1 MRHRGRWSDWARS
14 SIALAHRSPG
24 AFDFGAIVLAGLL
37 LYGLNVDFILGGD
50 AAMYADYVLQAKFDE
65 LSLHI
70 GYYAV
75 VFAADRTIGHL
86 LGIPIQE
93 LMVWINVVAGAFTL
107 GIAYLL
113 ARHFLAARRDALL
126 CVVVLA
132 VSGRVLTN
140 ATTSEIYMLQTCAT
154 LLSFLLFVRERQAS
168 AGIAAGVAM
177 LVSPLSVFAFLFFP
191 VVDYQRSGTIR
202 WRVLGRFGV
211 WSLAVYLPYLTVLW
225 RELLWG
231 HRGLLNVNGAVPVD
245 LPAMLGHFALFQAKQ
260 YTALLVLL
268 IPAAA
273 AVRRHARFLALS
285 LAVALPHLYVISK
298 LTGEDN
304 VFILT
309 TDFFFACWLVI
320 GWRQL
325 ERSALGRRV
334 AAVPLVAHVALLVA
348 AGALFSVDPHREY
361 ASEMRRIARRYVLD
375 RNAVVLSD
383 WSRGMVLTFYGRPAV
398 VSTIE
403 RDRLYSQMTGIP
415 AAARRGG
422 RSLEGRTIYLL
433 DGWEPGPLRRLFSTR
448 AGLDSAAQRHAF
460 LAEARRALDLDCSLV
475 HEATVRL
482 YRCDARAGEGS
493 GLPVQDR
500 PEAVPV
506 SVPGT
511 SAP

>member
-1 MRHRGRWSDWARS
+1 MRHRGRWSDWVPSSAARPRRGPE
-14 SIALAHRSPG
+14 AL
-24 AFDFGAIVLAGLL
+24 DFWAVVLAGLL
-37 LYGLNVDFILGGD
+37 LYGLNVDFLLGGD

-86 LGIPIQE
+86 LGLPIQE

-107 GIAYLL
+107 GIAYPL
-113 ARHFLAARRDALL
+113 ARHFLGSRRDALL
-126 CVVVLA
+126 CVAVLA

-154 LLSFLLFVRERQAS
+154 LLSYLLFVRQRVAP

-177 LVSPLSVFAFLFFP
+177 LVSPLSLFAFLFFP
-191 VVDYQRSGTIR
+191 VVDHQRSGRIR
-202 WRVLGRFGV
+202 WRVLGRLAA
-211 WSLAVYLPYLTVLW
+211 WSLAAYLPYLAVFW

-231 HRGLLNVNGAVPVD
+231 HRGLLNVNGAVAVD
-245 LPAMLGHFALFQAKQ
+245 IPAMLGNFALFQAKQ
-260 YTALLVLL
+260 YTALLLLL

-273 AVRRHARFLALS
+273 AARAHARFLVLT

-320 GWRQL
+320 GWRRL

-334 AAVPLVAHVALLVA
+334 APVPLAAHVALMVA
-348 AGALFSVDPHREY
+348 AGSLFSVDPHREY
-361 ASEMRRIARRYVLD
+361 AAEMRQIARSYVLD
-375 RNAVVLSD
+375 RDAVVLSD
-383 WSRGMVLTFYGRPAV
+383 WTRGMVLTFYGRPAV

-403 RDRLYSQMTGIP
+403 RDRLYRQMTGLP
-415 AAARRGG
+415 AATREGG
-422 RSLEGRTIYLL
+422 RSLAGRTVYLL

-448 AGLDSAAQRHAF
+448 AELERMAQQHAF
-460 LAEARRALDLDCSLV
+460 LAQARRELDLDCSLV
-475 HEATVRL
+475 HQETVRL
-482 YRCDARAGEGS
+482 YRCDAPR
-493 GLPVQDR
+493 
-500 PEAVPV
+500 
-506 SVPGT
+506 T
-511 SAP
+511 SRGAPPQHPPRTLTASASRSPAP